1 MGASFHLYIKSS
13 HTWSYLG
20 IVLKF
25 KVDTIDK
32 PSRFFFEGY
41 IPDFNPIAS
50 NCRIAKCSNCPFL
63 GIEMFVGKITVCEGL
78 VRFFSW

>member
-13 HTWSYLG
+13 PTWSYLG

-32 PSRFFFEGY
+32 PSRFF
-41 IPDFNPIAS
+41 FNPIAS